1 MYNHEPQNYRCPFC
15 AISNGIEGD
24 FPYSKQADIFYKDE
38 DLIGIIAS
46 HGWETN
52 RGHVVIFSK
61 KHIENVY
68 DINDDILSKIHIFS
82 KKVTL
87 ALKEE
92 YKCEGTTIRQN
103 NEQPGDQD
111 VWHFHLHVFPR
122 YTGDN
127 ISQTPGLRRL
137 NDPAERAI
145 YAGRLRK
152 YFN

>member
-15 AISNGIEGD
+15 AICNGIEGD

-52 RGHVVIFSK
+52 KVHVIIFPR
-61 KHIENVY
+61 KHVENIY
-68 DINDDILSKIHIFS
+68 DISEDLLSKILLLS
-82 KKVTL
+82 KKVAL

-92 YKCEGTTIRQN
+92 YKCEGITIRQN

-122 YTGDN
+122 YSGDN
-127 ISQTPGLRRL
+127 INQTVGLRKL
-137 NDPAERAI
+137 NDQAERAL
-145 YAGRLRK
+145 YATRLRK
-152 YFN
+152 YFS